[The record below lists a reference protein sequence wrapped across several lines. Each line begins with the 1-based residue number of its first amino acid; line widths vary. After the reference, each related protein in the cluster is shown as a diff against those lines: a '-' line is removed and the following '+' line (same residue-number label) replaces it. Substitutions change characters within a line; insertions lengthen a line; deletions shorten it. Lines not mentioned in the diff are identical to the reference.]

1 MATSSLEEKW
11 EHPDRSAQDEEDQG
25 QEEEEEES
33 LSLCDLPVN
42 MVEGE
47 SNQSIRDQEAHK
59 ETETNQEDFDFGP
72 FRGGDGS
79 LSNKSDMCA
88 ADDVFFQGQ
97 ILPLRLSV
105 SSESGV
111 NKFKNDTSLN
121 PCHCLSRSESMD
133 RNSLGGLTSFSSRSS
148 SSRSHYS
155 SSSSSTSSAIASTR
169 MIKPIIQNQFLTHPS
184 PKPQIRLS
192 SASLGNA
199 ASSKPRNSSVW
210 DFFRLGLVRTP
221 EIEFQDLKV
230 RNYVSRN
237 SSSSSSNSSINKC
250 SKINVSNG
258 NSKSSRKIKNV
269 GRHNSNDSGKKM
281 GKRSLME
288 KRGGL
293 LSGCSCSV
301 STVKPV
307 PLNNNVV
314 VVKSSNSRCHNAGNG
329 NNDKGERGSMEIEE
343 KLQELKMKKRMVQKQ
358 QEGKQAMSRHRT
370 FEWIKDL
377 SHATYLNHEE
387 EAV

>member
-11 EHPDRSAQDEEDQG
+11 EHPDRSAQDEEDQD
-25 QEEEEEES
+25 QEEEES

-42 MVEGE
+42 MVKGE
-47 SNQSIRDQEAHK
+47 NNQSTRDQEAHK

-88 ADDVFFQGQ
+88 ADDIFFQGQ

-133 RNSLGGLTSFSSRSS
+133 HNSLGGLTSFSSRSS

-155 SSSSSTSSAIASTR
+155 SSSTSTSSAIASTR

-210 DFFRLGLVRTP
+210 DFF
-221 EIEFQDLKV
+221 
-230 RNYVSRN
+230 
-237 SSSSSSNSSINKC
+237 
-250 SKINVSNG
+250 
-258 NSKSSRKIKNV
+258 
-269 GRHNSNDSGKKM
+269 
-281 GKRSLME
+281 
-288 KRGGL
+288 
-293 LSGCSCSV
+293 
-301 STVKPV
+301 
-307 PLNNNVV
+307 
-314 VVKSSNSRCHNAGNG
+314 
-329 NNDKGERGSMEIEE
+329 
-343 KLQELKMKKRMVQKQ
+343 
-358 QEGKQAMSRHRT
+358 
-370 FEWIKDL
+370 
-377 SHATYLNHEE
+377 
-387 EAV
+387 

>member
-1 MATSSLEEKW
+1 MATSSAEEKR
-11 EHPDRSAQDEEDQG
+11 EHSDFSTQEEEDQ
-25 QEEEEEES
+25 EEEA

-42 MVEGE
+42 RMKEE
-47 SNQSIRDQEAHK
+47 NNQSSRNQEAHQG
-59 ETETNQEDFDFGP
+59 TETNQEDFDFGP
-72 FRGGDGS
+72 WGGDGY
-79 LSNKSDMCA
+79 LSKKSDMCA
-88 ADDVFFQGQ
+88 ADDIFFQGQ

-133 RNSLGGLTSFSSRSS
+133 HNSLGGLTSYSSRSS

-155 SSSSSTSSAIASTR
+155 SSSTSTSSAIASTR

-192 SASLGNA
+192 STSLGNA
-199 ASSKPRNSSVW
+199 ACNRPRNSSFW
-210 DFFRLGLVRTP
+210 DLFRLGLIRTP
-221 EIEFQDLKV
+221 EIELQDLKV
-230 RNYVSRN
+230 RNSVSRN
-237 SSSSSSNSSINKC
+237 SSSSSSKSNSSIKKC
-250 SKINVSNG
+250 GKINVSSDS
-258 NSKSSRKIKNV
+258 SKSGCKIKNMS
-269 GRHNSNDSGKKM
+269 RHNSNDCAKN
-281 GKRSLME
+281 ME
-288 KRGGL
+288 KRRKQSLLQKREGL

-301 STVKPV
+301 SAVKPF
-307 PLNNNVV
+307 PL
-314 VVKSSNSRCHNAGNG
+314 KSSNDRSRSAGNG
-329 NNDKGERGSMEIEE
+329 NNDKSERGSTEE

-377 SHATYLNHEE
+377 SHATYLDHEE